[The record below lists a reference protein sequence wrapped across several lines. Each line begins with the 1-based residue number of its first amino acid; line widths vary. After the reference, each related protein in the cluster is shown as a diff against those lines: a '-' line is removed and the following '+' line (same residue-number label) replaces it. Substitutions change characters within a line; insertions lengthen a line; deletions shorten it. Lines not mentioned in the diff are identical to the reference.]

1 MENIHDGKW
10 NIKLGKYYIFL
21 VELTYGGLVIIKL
34 MSIYGGSVMEVYR
47 LKDND
52 LNETTFGDIKRDDG
66 SKYWIIATPEELC
79 ENNGFFKF
87 HNSTVE
93 ECISSKQHPRLEV
106 YDEFSFGVI
115 NIMDKNATGS
125 ERFWLTAKELDFYI
139 TSRYLILVSKLP
151 NRLVDNVKSEV
162 LENANASNNYT
173 VNLSKILYILLH
185 RLTSMDN
192 IIIKEIET
200 RIALLEEQ
208 VMEEAKRDF
217 TKEIIELRKQLLFL
231 KRYYEP
237 LQDIAEGL
245 EENENGVLEE
255 SALKYFGILKNRIER
270 LNNNVLHLRDYVT
283 QVREAYQAQV
293 DISLNHTMKLFT
305 VITAVFLPLSLIAGW
320 YGMNF
325 KYMPEL
331 SWVYGYPFAFA
342 LSAAVVA
349 ISLVY
354 FKKHNFM

>member
-1 MENIHDGKW
+1 M
-10 NIKLGKYYIFL
+10 
-21 VELTYGGLVIIKL
+21 IIK
-34 MSIYGGSVMEVYR
+34 GDDPMEVYV

-52 LNETTFGDIKRDDG
+52 VLKATFEEVTKNDKA
-66 SKYWIIATPEELC
+66 KYWIIATPEELC

-106 YDEFSFGVI
+106 YDDFSFGVL
-115 NIMDKNATGS
+115 NIMDKDMTGV
-125 ERFWLTAKELDFYI
+125 EKFWLTARELNFYL
-139 TSRYLILVSKLP
+139 TSKCLILVSKQS
-151 NRLVDNVKSEV
+151 NRLIDNVKKEI

-173 VNLSKILYILLH
+173 VNLSKILYVFIH

-192 IIIKEIET
+192 LILKEIES

-237 LQDIAEGL
+237 LLDIAEGL
-245 EENENGVLEE
+245 EENENGLLDI

-270 LNNNVLHLRDYVT
+270 LNDNVLHLRDYVT

-293 DISLNHTMKLFT
+293 DISLNHIMKLFT
-305 VITAVFLPLSLIAGW
+305 VITAVFLPLTLIAGW

-325 KYMPEL
+325 KYMPEIN
-331 SWVYGYPFAFA
+331 WVYGYPFAFA
-342 LSAAVVA
+342 LSSAVVV

>member
-1 MENIHDGKW
+1 
-10 NIKLGKYYIFL
+10 
-21 VELTYGGLVIIKL
+21 
-34 MSIYGGSVMEVYR
+34 MEVYK
-47 LKDND
+47 LKDN
-52 LNETTFGDIKRDDG
+52 NIFEAAYEDIKGKDS
-66 SKYWIIATPEELC
+66 SKYWIISTPEELC
-79 ENNGFFKF
+79 ENNGFFNF

-93 ECISSKQHPRLEV
+93 ECISSRQNPRLEI

-115 NIMDKNATGS
+115 NIMDKDGSDS
-125 ERFWLTAKELDFYI
+125 ERIWLTAREVDFYL
-139 TSRYLILVSKLP
+139 TSRFLVIVTRTA
-151 NRLVDNVKSEV
+151 NRLIDKVKKEV
-162 LENANASNNYT
+162 LENANESNNYT

-192 IIIKEIET
+192 VILKETEA

-208 VMEEAKRDF
+208 VMEDSHTDF
-217 TKEIIELRKQLLFL
+217 TKKIIELRKQLLFL

-237 LQDIAEGL
+237 LLDIVEGL
-245 EENENGVLEE
+245 EENENGLIEE

-305 VITAVFLPLSLIAGW
+305 VITAIFLPLTLIAGW

-325 KYMPEL
+325 VHMPEL
-331 SWVYGYPFAFA
+331 KWIYGYPFVFV
-342 LSAAVVA
+342 LSGVVA
-349 ISLVY
+349 VLSLAY
-354 FKKHNFM
+354 FKKHHYV

>member
-1 MENIHDGKW
+1 
-10 NIKLGKYYIFL
+10 
-21 VELTYGGLVIIKL
+21 
-34 MSIYGGSVMEVYR
+34 MEVYR

-52 LNETTFGDIKRDDG
+52 LIEITFEEMKSDE
-66 SKYWIIATPEELC
+66 SAKYWIIAAPEEIH

-115 NIMDKNATGS
+115 NIMDKSANGS
-125 ERFWLTAKELDFYI
+125 ERFWLTAKELDFYL
-139 TSRYLILVSKLP
+139 TSRYLILVAKSP
-151 NRLVDNVKSEV
+151 NKLVDNVKNEV
-162 LENANASNNYT
+162 LENSNASNNYT

-192 IIIKEIET
+192 VIINEIEA

-208 VMEEAKRDF
+208 VMEEARKDF
-217 TKEIIELRKQLLFL
+217 TKEIIELRKHLLFL

-237 LQDIAEGL
+237 LLDIAERL
-245 EENENGVLEE
+245 EENENGLLEE
-255 SALKYFGILKNRIER
+255 SALKYFSILKNRIER
-270 LNNNVLHLRDYVT
+270 LNSNVLHLRDYVT

-305 VITAVFLPLSLIAGW
+305 VITAVFLPLTLIAGW

-325 KYMPEL
+325 KHMPEL
-331 SWVYGYPFAFA
+331 NWVYGYPFAFA
-342 LSAAVVA
+342 LSAAVVM

>member
-1 MENIHDGKW
+1 
-10 NIKLGKYYIFL
+10 
-21 VELTYGGLVIIKL
+21 
-34 MSIYGGSVMEVYR
+34 MEVYR

-52 LNETTFGDIKRDDG
+52 LIEAAFEDIAKDDTT
-66 SKYWIIATPEELC
+66 KYWIIATPEELC

-93 ECISSKQHPRLEV
+93 ECISAKQNPRLEV

-115 NIMDKNATGS
+115 NIMDKDMTGVDK
-125 ERFWLTAKELDFYI
+125 FWLTARELNFYLA
-139 TSRYLILVSKLP
+139 SRYLILVSRLP
-151 NRLVDNVKSEV
+151 NRLIDIVRKEV

-173 VNLSKILYILLH
+173 VNLSKILYILMH

-192 IIIKEIET
+192 LILKEIEG

-208 VMEEAKRDF
+208 VMEEVRKDF
-217 TKEIIELRKQLLFL
+217 IKEIIELRKQLLFL

-237 LQDIAEGL
+237 MLDIAEGL
-245 EENENGVLEE
+245 EENENGLIEE

-293 DISLNHTMKLFT
+293 DISLNHIMKLFT
-305 VITAVFLPLSLIAGW
+305 VITAVFLPLTLIAGW

-325 KYMPEL
+325 TYMPEL
-331 SWVYGYPFAFA
+331 DWVYGYPFAFA
-342 LSAAVVA
+342 LSAAVVV

-354 FKKHNFM
+354 FKKHNYM

>member
-1 MENIHDGKW
+1 MEI
-10 NIKLGKYYIFL
+10 
-21 VELTYGGLVIIKL
+21 
-34 MSIYGGSVMEVYR
+34 YR
-47 LKDND
+47 LKNND
-52 LNETTFGDIKRDDG
+52 LFEADFEEIKKDSDG
-66 SKYWIIATPEELC
+66 KYWIITTPEELSQ
-79 ENNGFFKF
+79 NNGYFKF

-115 NIMDKNATGS
+115 NIMDRGTGNS
-125 ERFWLTAKELDFYI
+125 ENLWLRARELDFYI
-139 TSRYLILVSKLP
+139 TARYLILVRKQP
-151 NRLVDNVKSEV
+151 NQLVDNVKKEV
-162 LENANASNNYT
+162 LENACASESYV

-192 IIIKEIET
+192 VILKDIEA
-200 RIALLEEQ
+200 RIARLEEQ
-208 VMEEAKRDF
+208 VMEEVRKDYTRD
-217 TKEIIELRKQLLFL
+217 IIELRKQLLFL

-237 LQDIAEGL
+237 LLDIVEGL
-245 EENENGVLEE
+245 EENENGIIEE
-255 SALKYFGILKNRIER
+255 GALKYFGILKNRIER

-293 DISLNHTMKLFT
+293 DISLNHIMKLFT

-331 SWVYGYPFAFA
+331 SWVHGYPFVFA
-342 LSAAVVA
+342 LSAAVAV
-349 ISLVY
+349 ISLVL
-354 FKKHNFM
+354 FKKHHYM

>member
-1 MENIHDGKW
+1 
-10 NIKLGKYYIFL
+10 
-21 VELTYGGLVIIKL
+21 
-34 MSIYGGSVMEVYR
+34 MEVYR
-47 LKDND
+47 LKN
-52 LNETTFGDIKRDDG
+52 NELLETNFEDISRDDN
-66 SKYWIIATPEELC
+66 SKYWIIATPEELI

-115 NIMDKNATGS
+115 NMMDRDVSSS
-125 ERFWLTAKELDFYI
+125 ERFWLTARELNFYV
-139 TSRYLILVSKLP
+139 TPKYLIVVAKLP
-151 NRLVDNVKSEV
+151 NRLVDNVKREV
-162 LENANASNNYT
+162 LENANASNNYI

-192 IIIKEIET
+192 VILKDIEA

-208 VMEEAKRDF
+208 VMEEARKDF

-237 LQDIAEGL
+237 LLDIAEGL
-245 EENENGVLEE
+245 EENENGLIEE
-255 SALKYFGILKNRIER
+255 NALKYFGILKNRIER

-293 DISLNHTMKLFT
+293 DISLNHIMKLFT
-305 VITAVFLPLSLIAGW
+305 VITAIFLPLTLIAGW

-342 LSAAVVA
+342 LSAAVIG
-349 ISLVY
+349 ISLLY
-354 FKKHNFM
+354 FKKHHYM

>member
-1 MENIHDGKW
+1 
-10 NIKLGKYYIFL
+10 
-21 VELTYGGLVIIKL
+21 
-34 MSIYGGSVMEVYR
+34 MEVYR
-47 LKDND
+47 LKDNE
-52 LNETTFGDIKRDDG
+52 LVKANFEDISSDDK

-79 ENNGFFKF
+79 ENNGVFKF

-93 ECISSKQHPRLEV
+93 ECMNSKQHPRLEV

-115 NIMDKNATGS
+115 NIMDKDVTGADK
-125 ERFWLTAKELDFYI
+125 FWLTARELNFYL
-139 TSRYLILVSKLP
+139 TSKYLILVSKLP
-151 NRLVDNVKSEV
+151 NRLIDNVKKEV
-162 LENANASNNYT
+162 FENANASNNYI
-173 VNLSKILYILLH
+173 VNFSKILYILMH

-192 IIIKEIET
+192 IILKELES

-208 VMEEAKRDF
+208 VMEEVRRDY

-237 LQDIAEGL
+237 LLDIAEGL
-245 EENENGVLEE
+245 EENENGLIEE
-255 SALKYFGILKNRIER
+255 GALKYFSILKNRIER
-270 LNNNVLHLRDYVT
+270 LNNYVLHLRDYVT

-293 DISLNHTMKLFT
+293 DISLNHIMKLFT
-305 VITAVFLPLSLIAGW
+305 VITAVFLPLTLIAGW

-325 KYMPEL
+325 KHMPEL
-331 SWVYGYPFAFA
+331 NWIYGYPFAFA

-354 FKKHNFM
+354 FKKHKYM